1 MTGVVLYIH
10 TVTHEVGLAMYTS
23 GVVNR
28 SSVAAAP
35 ATHRAFA
42 SSVQASPALVSEVVY
57 REDQPMMAQLLLLPL
72 LQQLGQ
78 QSRWQLWLTPQQKL
92 SRQWVQASGL
102 PLSKVMQL
110 RQMSSYNM
118 LDSMERA
125 LRTGNYSVVIAWVA
139 EELSEQEHARLMS
152 AAEEGNAMAF
162 IMRPVNSSSHPA
174 GQLNGLKI
182 HSNLY
187 H

>member
-1 MTGVVLYIH
+1 
-10 TVTHEVGLAMYTS
+10 MYTS

-28 SSVAAAP
+28 SSVAAV
-35 ATHRAFA
+35 TTA
-42 SSVQASPALVSEVVY
+42 SHTLTSVNSAHTALISEVQY

-102 PLSKVMQL
+102 PLTKVMQL
-110 RQMSSYNM
+110 RQMSSCDM
-118 LDSMERA
+118 LDSMIRA
-125 LRTGNYSVVIAWVA
+125 SRTGNYSVVIGWLTD
-139 EELSEQEHARLMS
+139 ELSAEEHARLQS
-152 AAEEGNAMAF
+152 AAEKGNAMVF
-162 IMRPVNSSSHPA
+162 IMRPVRSALHPT
-174 GQLNGLKI
+174 GQYYGIKI
-182 HSNLY
+182 HSNLF